1 MSDIAAEK
9 LVSDIAAEKLIPD
22 AENALAHATD
32 NLIGLY
38 RSLERKA
45 LDLPPFSI
53 RPFFI
58 FFWAVLKFW
67 FFFYVGVFLIVPT
80 NLVILVRNIFPGRHW
95 RYRPF
100 FLRQLYYMW
109 LWVWRGEVPTAPF
122 IFVRPLLNVFM
133 KGHFERRLRRLRLE
147 MLFRDELSDS
157 ARSALLARVD
167 AALERWKSP
176 RFTTFFFSLLLPALA
191 SFVSLYKQVV
201 DFLESIK
208 IHIPT
213 LDVVV
218 SFLSENVVRFISENM
233 SETSLRF
240 VGATAL
246 GYLLTI
252 PLTAFL
258 AKRGLF
264 LGADVNRIYFPGEQG
279 GSGVYS
285 KEREILA
292 SVGLRIRE
300 TPIDFWLFGFTFVIS
315 YLLLVLN
322 WAEWVAWMR
331 ANTNVQWDPENQL
344 FIQLIAQA
352 IIFFS
357 LLFIAVLRR
366 GTTQRA

>member
-9 LVSDIAAEKLIPD
+9 LMSADIAAEKLIPD
-22 AENALAHATD
+22 AENAFAHATD
-32 NLIGLY
+32 NLISLY
-38 RSLERKA
+38 RSLERKT
-45 LDLPPFSI
+45 LDLPSFSI
-53 RPFFI
+53 RPLLI
-58 FFWAVLKFW
+58 FFWAVLKFV
-67 FFFYVGVFLIVPT
+67 FFFYVGVLLIVPT

-100 FLRQLYYMW
+100 FLRQLYYAW
-109 LWVWRGEVPTAPF
+109 LWVWRGEAPTAPF

-176 RFTTFFFSLLLPALA
+176 RFTAFFFSLLLPGLA

-213 LDVVV
+213 IDVVV
-218 SFLSENVVRFISENM
+218 SFLSENVVKFISENM
-233 SETSLRF
+233 SPTALRL
-240 VGATAL
+240 VGAIAFV
-246 GYLLTI
+246 YLLTI
-252 PLTAFL
+252 PITAFL
-258 AKRGLF
+258 ANRCLF
-264 LGADVNRIYFPGEQG
+264 LGGDVNRIYFAGEQG

-300 TPIDFWLFGFTFVIS
+300 TPIDFWLFGFTF
-315 YLLLVLN
+315 
-322 WAEWVAWMR
+322 
-331 ANTNVQWDPENQL
+331 
-344 FIQLIAQA
+344 
-352 IIFFS
+352 
-357 LLFIAVLRR
+357 
-366 GTTQRA
+366 